1 MHYILFLARYG
12 CPLHPLQRAYEQTTV
27 IGSAIEEKEKLWTH
41 FAITV
46 YGSGGMPLCGA

>member
-27 IGSAIEEKEKLWTH
+27 IGSAIEEKGK
-41 FAITV
+41 TV
-46 YGSGGMPLCGA
+46 DAFCNNSVR